1 MPSHLDFIFWS
12 IFHRFLPPTSIPW
25 TLKIIV
31 FPQEKQGFFKKSL
44 FEVGIDFWSIL
55 VPTCFHFASK
65 NPPKSFQ
72 KSIPRCIVFLIDFC
86 IVFSSI
92 LNENSSHFDS
102 QIRPR
107 ASKNR
112 SRGSLRASKTPQPP
126 KDLPR
131 ASPDLP
137 KTLPRAISDHFFIQK
152 RASEPQFS
160 SQEVPVSKIDSP
172 KSTFGG
178 RRNGACHIK

>member
-1 MPSHLDFIFWS
+1 MKTIQTQGPDPQKTIKNQS
-12 IFHRFLPPTSIPW
+12 
-25 TLKIIV
+25 KIDTK
-31 FPQEKQGFFKKSL
+31 FRSEFS
-44 FEVGIDFWSIL
+44 
-55 VPTCFHFASK
+55 
-65 NPPKSFQ
+65 
-72 KSIPRCIVFLIDFC
+72 

-92 LNENSSHFDS
+92 LDEISLHFDS

-112 SRGSLRASKTPQPP
+112 SRDSPRASKTPPRHQKPP

-137 KTLPRAISDHFFIQK
+137 KTLPRTISNHFFIQK
-152 RASEPQFS
+152 WVSEPQFS
-160 SQEVPVSKIDSP
+160 SQEFPISKIDSP

-178 RRNGACHIK
+178 RRHGACPINIYTLPMISVWTIVAEKYDY